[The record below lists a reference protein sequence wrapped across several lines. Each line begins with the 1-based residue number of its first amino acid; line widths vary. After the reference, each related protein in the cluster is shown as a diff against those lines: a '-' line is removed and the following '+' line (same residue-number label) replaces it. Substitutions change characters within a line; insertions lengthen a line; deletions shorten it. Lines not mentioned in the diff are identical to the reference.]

1 MEHRRARYW
10 NCKVFSQRYRVWY
23 STNFLSFFCEKI
35 RKVLRYKWITWNFIL
50 SNSSGKWC
58 RVRKKVEI
66 NSLRSRYDEKY
77 GEVLEI
83 SRERTR
89 GAQTFRII
97 FTYPLPLANLRLHFN
112 KVGSK
117 VGWVW
122 QVSSRFYSHGTQTS
136 PPHLPL
142 RSRQF
147 VFNKNKRRSK

>member
-1 MEHRRARYW
+1 M
-10 NCKVFSQRYRVWY
+10 K
-23 STNFLSFFCEKI
+23 
-35 RKVLRYKWITWNFIL
+35 
-50 SNSSGKWC
+50 SS
-58 RVRKKVEI
+58 I
-66 NSLRSRYDEKY
+66 
-77 GEVLEI
+77 EVLEI

-136 PPHLPL
+136 LPL

-147 VFNKNKRRSK
+147 VFNKNKVVEEVNKLWTKNLIN